1 MEYNL
6 YFCKVIYKRTIQC
19 QNHLLNGS
27 EVKVNSYLNLMI
39 IYHPAFL
46 NTKKSPTLNHLW
58 VKDSGDKKDL
68 FLKTEIF
75 TTQKKLNDIDNATL
89 FIFLNRT
96 CFNGLYRV
104 NKAGKF
110 NVPFGKYY
118 NPTICDTDTLL

>member
-1 MEYNL
+1 
-6 YFCKVIYKRTIQC
+6 
-19 QNHLLNGS
+19 
-27 EVKVNSYLNLMI
+27 MI

-104 NKAGKF
+104 NKA
-110 NVPFGKYY
+110 
-118 NPTICDTDTLL
+118 